1 MKWHKIILFTTAIA
15 CCYSCEKYYNCIC
28 YTNDSKVIVKDAVKT
43 TRLGSK
49 GFKRTCENYSV
60 KDTLIYNCHLE

>member
-1 MKWHKIILFTTAIA
+1 MKWHKIGVLSVTIFCLS
-15 CCYSCEKYYNCIC
+15 SCDKNYNCVC
-28 YTNDSKVIVKDAVKT
+28 YTNDNKVVLKDAVKT

-60 KDTLIYNCHLE
+60 KDTLIHNCHLE

>member
-1 MKWHKIILFTTAIA
+1 MKWHKIGILSITIF
-15 CCYSCEKYYNCIC
+15 CFCSCEKNYNCVC
-28 YTNDSKVIVKDAVKT
+28 YTNDNIVVLKDAVKT

-60 KDTLIYNCHLE
+60 KDTLIHNCHLE